1 MRVLLV
7 CLGLALVLALAEG
20 AAFQRTGKNTARTSL
35 LAAKLASLRGF
46 KRQGGPTG
54 DSGQNGENGEGSVGV
69 DGDGGSMGSSTEY
82 EPAFSYYLWLDDL
95 CRDFSM
101 MRGYISKNL
110 CPPPTSENSLT
121 GALDVTYA
129 KDICPRVIDLS
140 DSFVERGLL
149 KVEDETIWIAIDGF
163 LQKHLDLFKCSLAH
177 VGAGIRE
184 LFGGLDEE
192 ALDEEFFECSL
203 KLENFS
209 EEEKAFYEEVGELHK
224 MVEDHFNDN
233 QGENPDKKKL
243 RSLLQ
248 TMLRNLEK
256 RRR

>member
-69 DGDGGSMGSSTEY
+69 DGDGGSMGSSTE
-82 EPAFSYYLWLDDL
+82 F
-95 CRDFSM
+95 
-101 MRGYISKNL
+101 
-110 CPPPTSENSLT
+110 
-121 GALDVTYA
+121 
-129 KDICPRVIDLS
+129 
-140 DSFVERGLL
+140 
-149 KVEDETIWIAIDGF
+149 
-163 LQKHLDLFKCSLAH
+163 
-177 VGAGIRE
+177 
-184 LFGGLDEE
+184 
-192 ALDEEFFECSL
+192 DEEFFECSL

>member
-69 DGDGGSMGSSTEY
+69 DGDGG
-82 EPAFSYYLWLDDL
+82 
-95 CRDFSM
+95 
-101 MRGYISKNL
+101 KNL

-129 KDICPRVIDLS
+129 KDICPRVIDL
-140 DSFVERGLL
+140 
-149 KVEDETIWIAIDGF
+149 I
-163 LQKHLDLFKCSLAH
+163 
-177 VGAGIRE
+177 
-184 LFGGLDEE
+184 
-192 ALDEEFFECSL
+192 DEEFFECSL